1 MENNKTY
8 EELSKKTF
16 WQDAKEDLID
26 FGKEFVKTILL
37 LAFVII
43 PLTIAL
49 SKVHSEPQ
57 KGSSTA
63 EQVILHTYKV
73 NRR

>member
-1 MENNKTY
+1 MKNNKTY

-16 WQDAKEDLID
+16 WQDAKEYLID
-26 FGKEFVKTILL
+26 VSKEFVKTILL
-37 LAFVII
+37 LAFVVI
-43 PLTIAL
+43 PLTFAL
-49 SKVHSEPQ
+49 SKVHNEPQ

>member
-1 MENNKTY
+1 MKNNKTY

-26 FGKEFVKTILL
+26 IGKEFVKTILL
-37 LAFVII
+37 LAFVVL
-43 PLTIAL
+43 PLTFAL
-49 SKVHSEPQ
+49 SKAHNEPQ

-63 EQVILHTYKV
+63 EQVILHTYKH